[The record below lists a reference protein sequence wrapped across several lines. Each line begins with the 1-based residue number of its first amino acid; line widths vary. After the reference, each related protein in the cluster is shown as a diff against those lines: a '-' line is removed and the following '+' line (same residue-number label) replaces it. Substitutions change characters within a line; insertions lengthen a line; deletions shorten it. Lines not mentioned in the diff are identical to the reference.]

1 MKKECKDLR
10 GRRYWKYFYGEGS
23 QYYKNAK
30 KSMPEIRIIKM
41 VLKLLSGGNC
51 GVENYPPKAL
61 KPLKQ

>member
-1 MKKECKDLR
+1 MGKDPNIIKMR
-10 GRRYWKYFYGEGS
+10 
-23 QYYKNAK
+23 K
-30 KSMPEIRIIKM
+30 KSMPEIRIIKI